1 MHGEDKE
8 RYSISKEENGKRKEV
23 TVKEIENG
31 YLVCVKES
39 GYKGEGDKK
48 EWYCD
53 EKEYFSKTNP
63 LEDDSKEE
71 KEEEKEPESE
81 SVLSKLPDF
90 MNSLASSL
98 GKINL

>member
-1 MHGEDKE
+1 MYAEDKE
-8 RYSISKEENGKRKEV
+8 RYSISKEENGNSKKV

-31 YLVCVKES
+31 YLVCIREE

-48 EWYCD
+48 EWYCE
-53 EKEYFSKTNP
+53 EKEFYSKTNP
-63 LEDDSKEE
+63 LIDDSKEE
-71 KEEEKEPESE
+71 KEEETEKE

-98 GKINL
+98 GKLNI

>member
-1 MHGEDKE
+1 MYGDKEKE
-8 RYSISKEENGKRKEV
+8 RYSVSKEENGNRKEV

-31 YLVCVKES
+31 YLVCVREE

-53 EKEYFSKTNP
+53 TKEFYSKTNP
-63 LEDDSKEE
+63 LMEEKE
-71 KEEEKEPESE
+71 KEEESKSE

-90 MNSLASSL
+90 MNSLANSL

>member
-1 MHGEDKE
+1 MHGEKE
-8 RYSISKEENGKRKEV
+8 RYSISKEENGNSKKV

-31 YLVCVKES
+31 YLVCVTEE

-48 EWYCD
+48 EWYC
-53 EKEYFSKTNP
+53 ETKEFYSKTNP
-63 LEDDSKEE
+63 LMEDK
-71 KEEEKEPESE
+71 KEEEKEDKTE

>member
-8 RYSISKEENGKRKEV
+8 RYSISKEENGNTKKV

-31 YLVCVKES
+31 YLVCITEC

-48 EWYCD
+48 EYYSE
-53 EKEYFSKTNP
+53 EKEFYSKTNP
-63 LEDDSKEE
+63 LMEGKEEE
-71 KEEEKEPESE
+71 KEEEKAE

-98 GKINL
+98 GKLNI

>member
-1 MHGEDKE
+1 MHKEDKE
-8 RYSISKEENGKRKEV
+8 TYSISKEENGTTKKV

-31 YLVCVKES
+31 YLVCIREC

-48 EWYCD
+48 EWYEE
-53 EKEYFSKTNP
+53 EKEFFSKTNP
-63 LEDDSKEE
+63 LMDDSKEE
-71 KEEEKEPESE
+71 KEEEKETE

-98 GKINL
+98 GKLNI

>member
-1 MHGEDKE
+1 MHGEEKE
-8 RYSISKEENGKRKEV
+8 KYSISKEENGKRKEV

-31 YLVCVKES
+31 YLVCIKES

-53 EKEYFSKTNP
+53 EKEYYSKTNP
-63 LEDDSKEE
+63 IEEEKKE
-71 KEEEKEPESE
+71 KEEETESE

-90 MNSLASSL
+90 MNSLASSI
-98 GKINL
+98 GKLNI